1 MEREFFSYYSDN
13 LSYIRRL
20 GAEFAREFPNVAA
33 RLDLNAIECQDPFIE
48 RLLEGAAFLGA
59 RVENQMDRGYSRFLE
74 AILYASCPAVLA
86 PVPAFCSA
94 AIAKQD
100 LSKIQ
105 NGSFRVA
112 PGSRFSKTTA
122 ESTTPVVFENF
133 FETEIHALSI
143 GDLRVSDHDSEIAD
157 LTEEGYRNALTLVLH
172 AEGSGTLGSIAP
184 DYLDLYINMTAQDAS
199 ALSEYFLTALRGV
212 FLRLADGSYR
222 RLDGITMELAVLDAT
237 ENALSREALSVS
249 GISILSIYMNYPD
262 VMKYLRIRGLK
273 NAFQDIS
280 SHEASLV
287 FIFSREHGFRQ
298 DARLTRDALLLNVIP
313 LINLFRH
320 RSSRTFLNRE
330 HEINLNVDSTRQTDY
345 EVFYVERTDFFDSS
359 GLPLFQAYPFFSA
372 HAAPASGDEYRN
384 FFTVNRR
391 PRMSAQER
399 SGVRAYKKHEAF
411 LTFSGKDYL
420 ENMHQKIQ
428 FSAEC
433 LVTNADLPSGLSL
446 GNRLN
451 TQSLGKIHSADIIT
465 TVTRPRIP
473 LVHAGSPSDFRR
485 LSFIMCNFA
494 AVIAG
499 GEENLLR
506 NLKDLISVFSL
517 RTEEETG
524 RLKSSILDIRISNRV
539 YRFISRGVVFFEQG
553 YQIKLTLRQRDLD
566 GAGFFTFSKVLA
578 SLIMTY
584 RDINIPLT
592 IDICSDE
599 RGLIYSCKSLT
610 D

>member
-1 MEREFFSYYSDN
+1 MERDFFSYYSDN

-20 GAEFAREFPNVAA
+20 GVEFAREFPNVAS

-74 AILYASCPAVLA
+74 AILYAACPAVLA
-86 PVPAFCSA
+86 PVPAFCNA
-94 AIAKQD
+94 GIARQD
-100 LSKIQ
+100 LSRIQ

-112 PGSRFSKTTA
+112 PGCRFSKTTSV
-122 ESTTPVVFENF
+122 STTPVIFENF
-133 FETEIHALSI
+133 FETELHAFSI
-143 GDLRVSDHDSEIAD
+143 GDVRVSDHDTEIAD
-157 LTEEGYRNALTLVLH
+157 LTDEGYRNTLTLVLKS
-172 AEGSGTLGSIAP
+172 EGSCTLGDISP
-184 DYLDLYINMTAQDAS
+184 DYADLYINMTPQDAS
-199 ALSEYFLTALRGV
+199 VLAEYFLTCLRGV
-212 FLRLADGSYR
+212 FIRLADGTLR
-222 RLDGITMELAVLDAT
+222 RLEGVSLELAVLDT
-237 ENALSREALSVS
+237 PENALSRNALSIA

-273 NAFQDIS
+273 NAFTGIS
-280 SHEASLV
+280 AHEASLV
-287 FIFSREHGFRQ
+287 FAFNRELGFRQ
-298 DARLTRDALLLNVIP
+298 DARLTQESLLLNVIP

-330 HEINLNVDSTRQTDY
+330 HEINLSVDSTRQTDY

-359 GLPLFQAYPFFSA
+359 GLPLFQAYPFFSS
-372 HAAPASGDEYRN
+372 HAVRTGSEEYRN

-391 PRMSAQER
+391 PRLSAQDH
-399 SGVRAYKKHEAF
+399 SGVRAYRKHEAF

-420 ENMHQKIQ
+420 ENLQQRMQ

-433 LVTNADLPSGLSL
+433 LVTNADLPSVISQGD
-446 GNRLN
+446 RLN
-451 TQSLGKIHSADIIT
+451 TQSLGEIRSADIIT
-465 TVTRPRIP
+465 SVTKPRMP
-473 LVHAGSPSDFRR
+473 LIHAGTADDFKR

-506 NLKDLISVFSL
+506 NLREIISVFSL
-517 RTEEETG
+517 RGEEETG
-524 RLKSSILDIRISNRV
+524 RLRASLRNLRITSQV

-553 YQIKLTLRQRDLD
+553 YHIRMTLGQRDLD
-566 GAGFFTFSKVLA
+566 GVGFFTFSKVLT
-578 SLIMTY
+578 SLIMSY

-592 IDICSDE
+592 IDVCSNE
-599 RGLIYSCKSLT
+599 RGLIYSCKTLT